1 MLDLR
6 NWFDSLEVGQL
17 GTQCSHG
24 LRLLCLQFEIYFG
37 ATNKPIDR
45 NLNSARLD
53 CLCLLQQCVR
63 PCLEEVHAHSGAC
76 LQRLFHSLFLVGFLC
91 WAKLQFNNLRGDIL
105 SDSSIKHKCFRFE
118 SYIPIEYQM
127 WSHPAKWVSHYQVI
141 VIVHGESGYLS
152 LHAQR
157 LPLQLE
163 QTFQLANRLAVAHI
177 AAPQLC
183 HLIRGSGVAWG
194 WDSQRDESV

>member
-24 LRLLCLQFEIYFG
+24 LRLLCLPFEIYFG

-105 SDSSIKHKCFRFE
+105 SDSLIKHILDLNPIFLLSIRCEVTQQSLNLRVGQ
-118 SYIPIEYQM
+118 SLPGHRHSPRWIRIPF
-127 WSHPAKWVSHYQVI
+127 SSRSASPSPAPADLPAAEQPRCSAHCRTQA
-141 VIVHGESGYLS
+141 LS
-152 LHAQR
+152 
-157 LPLQLE
+157 P
-163 QTFQLANRLAVAHI
+163 
-177 AAPQLC
+177 
-183 HLIRGSGVAWG
+183 
-194 WDSQRDESV
+194 D

>member
-1 MLDLR
+1 MLKEIPRGSTFVIRLVEPLKAGFGRTYLITPSFSFFLTCFPRPCTHLTSSREGLAGMAEVPPAKLSKMKEGYQVKPKVQENCPGLRGQYLVWQKSMLDLR

-24 LRLLCLQFEIYFG
+24 LRLLCLPFEIYIG

-91 WAKLQFNNLRGDIL
+91 
-105 SDSSIKHKCFRFE
+105 
-118 SYIPIEYQM
+118 
-127 WSHPAKWVSHYQVI
+127 
-141 VIVHGESGYLS
+141 
-152 LHAQR
+152 
-157 LPLQLE
+157 
-163 QTFQLANRLAVAHI
+163 
-177 AAPQLC
+177 
-183 HLIRGSGVAWG
+183 
-194 WDSQRDESV
+194 